1 MKSKRPLVAR
11 TPAVVVQRIVRRLPG
26 GSLVARL
33 SYRFNLPFQYFKL
46 ITKLFIF
53 TLHVRFELRYACLLC
68 ENFFL
73 KFRIGFWFIIHNLIM
88 YYATKP
94 PNESI

>member
-1 MKSKRPLVAR
+1 
-11 TPAVVVQRIVRRLPG
+11 
-26 GSLVARL
+26 
-33 SYRFNLPFQYFKL
+33 
-46 ITKLFIF
+46 
-53 TLHVRFELRYACLLC
+53 LC

-94 PNESI
+94 PNV

>member
-1 MKSKRPLVAR
+1 MNKPKRRSVAR
-11 TPAVVVQRIVRRLPG
+11 AVAVACSDLVRRLPG

-33 SYRFNLPFQYFKL
+33 SYRFNLPSQYFKL

-94 PNESI
+94 PNV